1 MIRLLWLICLSFL
14 LSGCKNDRNVVA
26 ELEESLYQKG
36 QQCLKENRAEEA
48 FKLFNRLLTQRK
60 DISPN
65 THFEVGQLYL
75 SIQKDPVF
83 AIYHFR
89 QYLIQEPE
97 GKRVH
102 LVLQMIETAKKEF
115 ARTLP
120 LNDRYSESPEY
131 LNLIEVLKQ
140 VRAENSRL
148 KTELLRLRTSQT
160 KAVAITGETV
170 APVAATSSFTEERIY
185 TVQNEDSLSKI
196 SLKMYGS
203 AVKWNII
210 FEANR
215 DVLPSANSLKIGM
228 KLRIPPLK
236 K

>member
-1 MIRLLWLICLSFL
+1 MIRLLWLICLSIL
-14 LSGCKNDRNVVA
+14 LGGCKKDRGVVA

-48 FKLFNRLLTQRK
+48 FKLFNRLIAQRK
-60 DISPN
+60 DFSPN
-65 THFEVGQLYL
+65 THFELGQLYL
-75 SIQKDPVF
+75 SVQKDPVF

-140 VRAENSRL
+140 VRAENNRL

-160 KAVAITGETV
+160 KAVAMTGETV
-170 APVAATSSFTEERIY
+170 APVAPTSFTEERIY

-228 KLRIPPLK
+228 KLRIPSLK